1 MPLQPLH
8 GLYFEEFAIGDNAR
22 SPTRTITEADIVA
35 FSGISGDYNEIHSSA
50 EYSKSQH
57 FGQRIAHGMLGLSI
71 ATGLAFQM
79 GFMLGTV
86 EVFRSLEWEFTGP
99 IFIGDTI
106 HLNVEITDR
115 RLLRVHVFE
124 RVAQLTRP
132 AQHFHFGQE
141 SIAAAR
147 FIHQFF
153 QVLAKNIVHHQVIA
167 TILGEV
173 IRDFGKVGVIQAGEH
188 AGFLAKLALQL
199 VDHFRLK

>member
-106 HLNVEITDR
+106 HLNVEITETKAFP
-115 RLLRVHVFE
+115 RLKNGRVTFKVS
-124 RVAQLTRP
+124 VLKQD
-132 AQHFHFGQE
+132 G
-141 SIAAAR
+141 SIAQRGTWSILVKMTPAP
-147 FIHQFF
+147 
-153 QVLAKNIVHHQVIA
+153 A
-167 TILGEV
+167 TGT
-173 IRDFGKVGVIQAGEH
+173 A
-188 AGFLAKLALQL
+188 
-199 VDHFRLK
+199 